1 MSSSGLPAA
10 LRSMSQIKLGRK
22 YFSIDS
28 EEIDASFC
36 GVTDAECVALGKR
49 MASGEFKRLKILNL
63 VILFVLC
70 ICSVHRIVFADSVVQ
85 GYNNIGV
92 EGAKA
97 IGAALQVNTS
107 VQVLILV
114 S

>member
-1 MSSSGLPAA
+1 
-10 LRSMSQIKLGRK
+10 MSQIKLGSK
-22 YFSIDS
+22 SFSIDS
-28 EEIDASFC
+28 EEIDASGC
-36 GVTDAECVALGKR
+36 GVTDAECVALGAR
-49 MASGEFKRLKILNL
+49 MASGEFKRLKILKL
-63 VILFVLC
+63 VILLVLC

-85 GYNNIGV
+85 YNNKIGV

-107 VQVLILV
+107 VQELNLV

>member
-1 MSSSGLPAA
+1 
-10 LRSMSQIKLGRK
+10 MSQIKLGSK

-28 EEIDASFC
+28 EEIDASGC
-36 GVTDAECVALGKR
+36 GVTDAECVALGAR
-49 MASGEFKRLKILNL
+49 IASGEFKRLKILKL

-85 GYNNIGV
+85 GDNKKIGV

-107 VQVLILV
+107 VQQLHLV

>member
-1 MSSSGLPAA
+1 
-10 LRSMSQIKLGRK
+10 MSQIKLGSQS
-22 YFSIDS
+22 FSIDS
-28 EEIDASFC
+28 EEIDASGC
-36 GVTDAECVALGKR
+36 GVTDAECVALGAR
-49 MASGEFKRLKILNL
+49 MASGEFKRLKILKL
-63 VILFVLC
+63 VTLFVLC

-85 GYNNIGV
+85 NANKIGD

-107 VQVLILV
+107 VQELHLV

>member
-1 MSSSGLPAA
+1 MSK
-10 LRSMSQIKLGRK
+10 IKLGIK
-22 YFSIDS
+22 SFSIDS
-28 EEIDASFC
+28 EEIDASLC
-36 GVTDAECVALGKR
+36 GVTDAECVALGAR
-49 MASGEFKRLKILNL
+49 MALGEFKRLKILKL
-63 VILFVLC
+63 VTLFVLC

-85 GYNNIGV
+85 YNNNIGD

-107 VQVLILV
+107 VQVLHLV